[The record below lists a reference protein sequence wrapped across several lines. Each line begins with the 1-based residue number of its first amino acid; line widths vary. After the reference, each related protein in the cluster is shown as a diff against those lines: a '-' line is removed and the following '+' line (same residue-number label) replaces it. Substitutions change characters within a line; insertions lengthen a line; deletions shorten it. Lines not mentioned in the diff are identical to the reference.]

1 MNSHNHAPSIPPAL
15 RAATLSPGNLLDE
28 REAAAILGASVQTLR
43 NWRWRGQGPR
53 ALKIGLRMVR
63 YRRADLEAFVEGK
76 GRAA

>member
-1 MNSHNHAPSIPPAL
+1 MYDEPSFAPQVAALLNPAD
-15 RAATLSPGNLLDE
+15 LLTE
-28 REAAAILGASVQTLR
+28 TEAADLLRVAVQTLR

-63 YRRADLEAFVEGK
+63 YRRADLEAFIEGQ

>member
-1 MNSHNHAPSIPPAL
+1 MYDEPSFAPQVAALLNPAD
-15 RAATLSPGNLLDE
+15 LLTE
-28 REAAAILGASVQTLR
+28 TEAADLLRVAVQTLR

-63 YRRADLEAFVEGK
+63 YRRADLEAFIEGE